1 MRLTPALNIDH
12 FRELEVVTPFLM
24 FVFRSS
30 RVVLSTGF
38 DEGEYYSV
46 EKLLASILSHFGQAD
61 NPRRLVRTNDGSDV
75 RLLALPIATCSQSL
89 AGWIPAASG
98 FIPASKIEDQSLL
111 WGICVSLF
119 TSTVGNFVLHRTSS
133 CHVGARTL
141 QHTPHP
147 CAIPLISG
155 QRIAAS
161 MVHRTAA
168 KTSGVSRHE
177 TWASSPSWPG
187 AHVCHL
193 DSPGWPWRGA
203 GPHF

>member
-1 MRLTPALNIDH
+1 MVFQGSVFHSYTGIAVVLMTCVLMTCGFTFQSIVSPSAYPGHYPRPWLLRQSHHFSSMRLTPTLNIDH

-24 FVFRSS
+24 FVFRSG

-38 DEGEYYSV
+38 GEGEYESV

-75 RLLALPIATCSQSL
+75 HLLALPIATCSQSL

-119 TSTVGNFVLHRTSS
+119 TSMVGNFVLHRTSS

-147 CAIPLISG
+147 
-155 QRIAAS
+155 
-161 MVHRTAA
+161 
-168 KTSGVSRHE
+168 
-177 TWASSPSWPG
+177 
-187 AHVCHL
+187 
-193 DSPGWPWRGA
+193 
-203 GPHF
+203 